1 MFRKTYVE
9 VNIDYLKNNVKNII
23 NNYNNYKYY
32 FGVVKGNCYGHGTT
46 YVINELIDSGINYL
60 AVSSLEE
67 AIEARE
73 INKKIPIL
81 CLEPIAIEYI
91 DICIKNNI
99 TITVHDFNY
108 AKKLIKKEFNKKIK
122 IHLKIDSG
130 MNRLGFKNKE
140 EINEIYKEL
149 KQNENIEI
157 EGIYTHFAT
166 LGINDKEWDNQL
178 EKFNELTSDINL
190 SEIPIVHLAKSAAF
204 IDHPKIDFCNG
215 IRLGIAMYGYDP
227 NPKYNTK
234 GLKSKLRQIKRNIL
248 KKKNSVSRTT
258 TNIPFE
264 LKPAF
269 KMYTE
274 ILQIKNVK
282 KGEFVGYGAM
292 YRATE
297 DIKIAIMP
305 VGYDDGIFRKSRG
318 RYVTIKNRRYQI
330 IGDVGMGMTAVKIDN
345 SIEINDKVTLIGD
358 LVPIKEVAMHNGTS
372 IYETMCN
379 IGKNIPRVYIKG
391 NEVIAVEEGKFER

>member
-9 VNIDYLKNNVKNII
+9 VNIDNLKNNVKNIV
-23 NNYNNYKYY
+23 NNYNKYNY
-32 FGVVKGNCYGHGTT
+32 FIGVVKGNCYGHGVT
-46 YVINELIDSGINYL
+46 YVINELIESGINYL

-67 AIEARE
+67 ALEARNV
-73 INKKIPIL
+73 NKKIPIL
-81 CLEPIAIEYI
+81 CLEPIAIEYL
-91 DICIKNNI
+91 DICIKNKI
-99 TITVHDFNY
+99 TITVHDYNY
-108 AKKLIKKEFNKKIK
+108 AKKLIEKNINKKIK

-130 MNRLGFKNKE
+130 MNRLGFKDKNE
-140 EINEIYKEL
+140 LNEIYEKLKEN
-149 KQNENIEI
+149 KNIEL

-178 EKFNELTSDINL
+178 NKFKYLTEDINL

-227 NPKYNTK
+227 NPKYNTNGIK
-234 GLKSKLRQIKRNIL
+234 NKLRQIKRNIL
-248 KKKNSVSRTT
+248 RKKNKVSETT
-258 TNIPFE
+258 TKIPFE

-274 ILQIKNVK
+274 LIQIKKVK

-292 YRATE
+292 YRADE
-297 DIKIAIMP
+297 DITIGIMP
-305 VGYDDGIFRKSRG
+305 VGYDDGIFRKSTG
-318 RYVTIKNRRYQI
+318 RYVSIKNKRYKI
-330 IGDVGMGMTAVKIDN
+330 IGDVGMGMIAVKIDD
-345 SIEINDKVTLIGD
+345 SIEITDRVTLIGD
-358 LVPIKEVAMHNGTS
+358 NIPIKEVATHNGTS

-379 IGKNIPRVYIKG
+379 IGKTIPRVYVKDDEI
-391 NEVIAVEEGKFER
+391 VAVEEGKF

>member
-9 VNIDYLKNNVKNII
+9 VNIDNLKNNVKNIV
-23 NNYNNYKYY
+23 NNYNKYNY
-32 FGVVKGNCYGHGTT
+32 FIGVVKGNCYGHGVT
-46 YVINELIDSGINYL
+46 YVINELIESGINYL

-67 AIEARE
+67 ALEARNV
-73 INKKIPIL
+73 NKKIPIL
-81 CLEPIAIEYI
+81 CLEPIEIEYL
-91 DICIKNNI
+91 DICIKNKI
-99 TITVHDFNY
+99 TITVHDYNY
-108 AKKLIKKEFNKKIK
+108 AKKLIEKNINKKIK

-130 MNRLGFKNKE
+130 MNRLGFKDKNE
-140 EINEIYKEL
+140 LNEIYEKLKEN
-149 KQNENIEI
+149 KNIEL

-178 EKFNELTSDINL
+178 NKFKYLTEDINL

-227 NPKYNTK
+227 NPKYNTNGIK
-234 GLKSKLRQIKRNIL
+234 NKLRQIKRNIL
-248 KKKNSVSRTT
+248 RKKNKVSETT
-258 TNIPFE
+258 TKIPFE

-274 ILQIKNVK
+274 LIQIKKVK

-292 YRATE
+292 YRADE
-297 DIKIAIMP
+297 DITIGIMP
-305 VGYDDGIFRKSRG
+305 VGYDDGIFRKSTG
-318 RYVTIKNRRYQI
+318 RYVSIKNKRYKI
-330 IGDVGMGMTAVKIDN
+330 IGDVGMGMTAVKIDD
-345 SIEINDKVTLIGD
+345 SIEITDRVTLIGD
-358 LVPIKEVAMHNGTS
+358 NIPIKEVATHNGTS

-379 IGKNIPRVYIKG
+379 IGKTIPRVYVKDDEI
-391 NEVIAVEEGKFER
+391 VAVEEGKF

>member
-9 VNIDYLKNNVKNII
+9 VNIDNLKNNVKNIV
-23 NNYNNYKYY
+23 NNYNKYNY
-32 FGVVKGNCYGHGTT
+32 FIGVVKGNCYGHGVT
-46 YVINELIDSGINYL
+46 YVINELIESGINYL

-67 AIEARE
+67 ALEARNV
-73 INKKIPIL
+73 NKKIPIL
-81 CLEPIAIEYI
+81 CLEPIAIEYL
-91 DICIKNNI
+91 DICIKNKI
-99 TITVHDFNY
+99 TITVHDYNY
-108 AKKLIKKEFNKKIK
+108 AKKLIEKNINKKIK

-130 MNRLGFKNKE
+130 MNRLGFKDKNE
-140 EINEIYKEL
+140 LNEIYEKLKEN
-149 KQNENIEI
+149 KNIEI

-178 EKFNELTSDINL
+178 NKFKYLTEDINL

-227 NPKYNTK
+227 NPKYNTNGIK
-234 GLKSKLRQIKRNIL
+234 NKLRQIKRNIL
-248 KKKNSVSRTT
+248 RKKNKVSETT
-258 TNIPFE
+258 TKIPFE

-274 ILQIKNVK
+274 LIQIKKVK

-292 YRATE
+292 YRADE
-297 DIKIAIMP
+297 DITIGIMP
-305 VGYDDGIFRKSRG
+305 VGYDDGIFRKSTG
-318 RYVTIKNRRYQI
+318 RYVSIKNKRYKI
-330 IGDVGMGMTAVKIDN
+330 IGDVGMGMTAVKIDD
-345 SIEINDKVTLIGD
+345 SIEITDRVTLIGD
-358 LVPIKEVAMHNGTS
+358 NIPIKEVATHNGTS

-379 IGKNIPRVYIKG
+379 IGKTIPRVYVKDYEI
-391 NEVIAVEEGKFER
+391 VAVEEGKF

>member
-9 VNIDYLKNNVKNII
+9 VNIDNLKDNVKNIV
-23 NNYNNYKYY
+23 NNYNKYNY
-32 FGVVKGNCYGHGTT
+32 FIGVVKGNCYGHGVT
-46 YVINELIDSGINYL
+46 YVINELIESGINYL

-67 AIEARE
+67 ALEAR
-73 INKKIPIL
+73 NVTKKIPIL
-81 CLEPIAIEYI
+81 CLEPIAIEYL
-91 DICIKNNI
+91 DICIKNKI
-99 TITVHDFNY
+99 TITVHDYNY
-108 AKKLIKKEFNKKIK
+108 AKKLIEKNINKKIK

-130 MNRLGFKNKE
+130 MNRLGFKDKNE
-140 EINEIYKEL
+140 LNEIYEKLKEN
-149 KQNENIEI
+149 KNIEI

-178 EKFNELTSDINL
+178 NKFKYLTEDINL

-227 NPKYNTK
+227 NPKYNTNGIK
-234 GLKSKLRQIKRNIL
+234 NKLRQIKRNIL
-248 KKKNSVSRTT
+248 RKKNKVSETT
-258 TNIPFE
+258 TKIPFE

-274 ILQIKNVK
+274 LIQIKKVK

-292 YRATE
+292 YRADE
-297 DIKIAIMP
+297 DITIGIMP
-305 VGYDDGIFRKSRG
+305 VGYDDGIFRKSTG
-318 RYVTIKNRRYQI
+318 RYVSIKNKRYKI
-330 IGDVGMGMTAVKIDN
+330 IGDVGMGMTAVKIDD
-345 SIEINDKVTLIGD
+345 SIEITDRVTLIGD
-358 LVPIKEVAMHNGTS
+358 NIPIKEVATHNGTS

-379 IGKNIPRVYIKG
+379 IGKTIPRVYVKDDEI
-391 NEVIAVEEGKFER
+391 VAVEEGKF

>member
-9 VNIDYLKNNVKNII
+9 VNIDNLKNNVKNIV
-23 NNYNNYKYY
+23 NYYNDYQYY

-46 YVINELIDSGINYL
+46 NVINELIDSGINYL

-67 AIEARE
+67 ALEARE

-91 DICIKNNI
+91 DICIKNKI
-99 TITVHDFNY
+99 TITVHDFY
-108 AKKLIKKEFNKKIK
+108 YVKKLIEKNINKKIK

-130 MNRLGFKNKE
+130 MNRLGFKDKK
-140 EINEIYKEL
+140 EINEIYKKIKEE
-149 KQNENIEI
+149 KNIEI

-178 EKFNELTSDINL
+178 NKFIELTSDINL
-190 SEIPIVHLAKSAAF
+190 KEIPIVHLSKSAAF
-204 IDHPKIDFCNG
+204 IDHDKIDFCNG

-227 NPKYNTK
+227 NPVYPTNGWKN
-234 GLKSKLRQIKRNIL
+234 KLRKIKREWY
-248 KKKNSVSRTT
+248 KKKNKVSK
-258 TNIPFE
+258 TNTKIPFE

-274 ILQIKNVK
+274 LIQIKNVK

-292 YRATE
+292 YRAPE
-297 DIKIAIMP
+297 DITIGIMP

-318 RYVTIKNRRYQI
+318 RYVAIKNKRYQL
-330 IGDVGMGMTAVKIDN
+330 IGDIGMGMSAVKIDD
-345 SIEINDKVTLIGD
+345 SIEINDRVTLIGD
-358 LVPIKEVAMHNGTS
+358 LVPIKEVAKHNGTS
-372 IYETMCN
+372 IYEIMCN
-379 IGKNIPRVYIKG
+379 IGKNVPRVYTKDDEI
-391 NEVIAVEEGKFER
+391 VSVEEGK

>member
-9 VNIDYLKNNVKNII
+9 VNIDNLKNNVKNIV
-23 NNYNNYKYY
+23 NNYNKYNY
-32 FGVVKGNCYGHGTT
+32 FIGVVKGNCYGHGVT
-46 YVINELIDSGINYL
+46 YVINELIESGINYL

-67 AIEARE
+67 ALEARNV
-73 INKKIPIL
+73 NKKIPIL
-81 CLEPIAIEYI
+81 CLEPIAIEYL
-91 DICIKNNI
+91 DICIKNKI
-99 TITVHDFNY
+99 TITVHDYNY
-108 AKKLIKKEFNKKIK
+108 AKKLIEKNINKKIK

-130 MNRLGFKNKE
+130 MNRLGFKDKNE
-140 EINEIYKEL
+140 LNEIYEKLKEN
-149 KQNENIEI
+149 KNIEI

-178 EKFNELTSDINL
+178 NKFKYLTEDINL

-227 NPKYNTK
+227 NPKYNTNGIK
-234 GLKSKLRQIKRNIL
+234 NKIRQIKRNIL
-248 KKKNSVSRTT
+248 RKKNKVSETT
-258 TNIPFE
+258 TKIPFE

-274 ILQIKNVK
+274 LIQIKKVK

-292 YRATE
+292 YRADE
-297 DIKIAIMP
+297 DITIGIMP
-305 VGYDDGIFRKSRG
+305 VGYDDGIFRKSTG
-318 RYVTIKNRRYQI
+318 RYVSIKNKRYKI
-330 IGDVGMGMTAVKIDN
+330 IGDVGMGMTAVKIDD
-345 SIEINDKVTLIGD
+345 SIEITDRVTLIGD
-358 LVPIKEVAMHNGTS
+358 NIPIKEVATHNGTS

-379 IGKNIPRVYIKG
+379 IGKTIPRVYVKDYEI
-391 NEVIAVEEGKFER
+391 VAVEEGKF

>member
-9 VNIDYLKNNVKNII
+9 VNIDNLKNNVKNIV
-23 NNYNNYKYY
+23 NNYNKYNY
-32 FGVVKGNCYGHGTT
+32 FIGVVKGNCYGHGVT
-46 YVINELIDSGINYL
+46 YVINELIESGINYL

-67 AIEARE
+67 ALEARNV
-73 INKKIPIL
+73 NKKIPIL
-81 CLEPIAIEYI
+81 CLEPIAIEYL
-91 DICIKNNI
+91 DICIKNKI
-99 TITVHDFNY
+99 TITVHDYNY
-108 AKKLIKKEFNKKIK
+108 AKKLIGKNINKKIK

-130 MNRLGFKNKE
+130 MNRLGFKDKNE
-140 EINEIYKEL
+140 LNEIYEKLKEN
-149 KQNENIEI
+149 KNIEL

-178 EKFNELTSDINL
+178 NKFKYLTEDINL

-227 NPKYNTK
+227 NPKYNTNGIK
-234 GLKSKLRQIKRNIL
+234 NKLRQIKRNIL
-248 KKKNSVSRTT
+248 RKKNKVSETT
-258 TNIPFE
+258 TKIPFE

-274 ILQIKNVK
+274 LIQIKKVK

-292 YRATE
+292 YRADE
-297 DIKIAIMP
+297 DITIGIMP
-305 VGYDDGIFRKSRG
+305 VGYDDGIFRKSTG
-318 RYVTIKNRRYQI
+318 RYVSIKNKRYKI
-330 IGDVGMGMTAVKIDN
+330 IGDVGMGMTAVKIDD
-345 SIEINDKVTLIGD
+345 SIEITDRVTLIGD
-358 LVPIKEVAMHNGTS
+358 NIPIKEVATHNGTS

-379 IGKNIPRVYIKG
+379 IGKTIPRVYVKDDEI
-391 NEVIAVEEGKFER
+391 VAVEEGKF

>member
-9 VNIDYLKNNVKNII
+9 VNIDNLKNNVKNIV
-23 NNYNNYKYY
+23 NNYNKYNY
-32 FGVVKGNCYGHGTT
+32 FIGVVKGNCYGHGVT
-46 YVINELIDSGINYL
+46 YVINELIESGINYL

-67 AIEARE
+67 ALEARNV
-73 INKKIPIL
+73 NKKIPIL
-81 CLEPIAIEYI
+81 CLEPIAIEYL
-91 DICIKNNI
+91 DICIKNKI
-99 TITVHDFNY
+99 TITVHDYNY
-108 AKKLIKKEFNKKIK
+108 AKKLIEKNINKKIK

-130 MNRLGFKNKE
+130 MNRLGFKDKNE
-140 EINEIYKEL
+140 LNEIYEKLKEN
-149 KQNENIEI
+149 KNIEI

-178 EKFNELTSDINL
+178 NKFKYLTEDINL

-227 NPKYNTK
+227 NPKYNTNGIK
-234 GLKSKLRQIKRNIL
+234 NKLRQIKRNIL
-248 KKKNSVSRTT
+248 RKKNKVSETT
-258 TNIPFE
+258 TKIPFE

-274 ILQIKNVK
+274 LIQIKKVK

-292 YRATE
+292 YRADE
-297 DIKIAIMP
+297 DITIGIMP
-305 VGYDDGIFRKSRG
+305 VGYDDGIFRKSTG
-318 RYVTIKNRRYQI
+318 RYVSIKNKRYKI
-330 IGDVGMGMTAVKIDN
+330 IGDVGMGMTAVKIDD
-345 SIEINDKVTLIGD
+345 SIEITDRVTLIGD
-358 LVPIKEVAMHNGTS
+358 NIPIKEVATHNRTS

-379 IGKNIPRVYIKG
+379 IGKTIPRVYVKDDEI
-391 NEVIAVEEGKFER
+391 VAVEEGKF